1 LEKHRNW
8 LTESRVDVEYSSRF
22 KALEDQFIKISNGE
36 GNGELKE
43 KLFKLNKAEKDL
55 LENFIH
61 VKNNA
66 LLWSKTTMDANGKAT
81 VLTEDGR
88 PLISGDG

>member
-1 LEKHRNW
+1 M
-8 LTESRVDVEYSSRF
+8 DVEYSTRF
-22 KALEDQFIKISNGE
+22 KALEDQFIKIANCE

-43 KLFKLNKAEKDL
+43 KLFKLNKPEKDL

-66 LLWSKTTMDANGKAT
+66 MLWGKTTMDANGNRFAA
-81 VLTEDGR
+81 
-88 PLISGDG
+88 